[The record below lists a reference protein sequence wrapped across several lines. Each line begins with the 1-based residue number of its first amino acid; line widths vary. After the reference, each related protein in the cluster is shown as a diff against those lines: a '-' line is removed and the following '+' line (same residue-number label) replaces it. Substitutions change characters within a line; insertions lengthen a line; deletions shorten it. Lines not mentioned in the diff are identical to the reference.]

1 MFLFLS
7 VGLRG
12 GLFAFEELDAFVQQ
26 PPQNIGADLHLVRGD
41 HCFVNSCDEQFVANL
56 FGQRAF
62 VFLEKAA
69 LSGERFDDAQALQLG
84 VSLGDGV
91 AIDAQFLRQ
100 RTN

>member
-7 VGLRG
+7 IGLRG
-12 GLFAFEELDAFVQQ
+12 GLFAFEELDAFVKQGS
-26 PPQNIGADLHLVRGD
+26 QNIGTDLHLVRGD
-41 HCFVNSCDEQFVANL
+41 HCFFNSRDEQLVANL

-69 LSGERFDDAQALQLG
+69 LSGEGFNDAQALQLR